1 MNTRI
6 SQTRITSTPSALH
19 PVRSARARSGTHRTL
34 DRTSGRANLV
44 AVASVAAVAF
54 VAGTLVAVGARW
66 ATPTLRGSLDV
77 MESTAMAGMV
87 MAMDQ
92 QPASEPAPGQP
103 LPPPDAPP
111 MNGEPQGEPAPLEP
125 EPAPAPRRISPAQP
139 PIVDPLGRRMD
150 NGAPTKLSFRNV
162 SVEQVIPFIVE
173 STGKVVLPQTDVLAR
188 RITLLSD
195 REISR
200 QQALDLVFLALQ
212 QAGVAVVESRE
223 LILLRDQA
231 EVDRQSLPVLGPD
244 ESVLDRVDLGS
255 VVQKVFL
262 LKHGLAANMGEVL
275 RPSIP
280 DYAKLAVDADSNQ
293 LLITGPIALLQRLER
308 VIVSL
313 DRPAAA
319 ALVTETFFLEFSDAE
334 QIANNIRDL
343 FSDGAGTQRRTTT
356 PQQQAAQ
363 RGGQPG
369 QRPQQ
374 QQGQAGVTTSAN
386 LRVTSNTQ
394 QNSVTVLAEQA
405 VIDQIRRLIAT
416 EWDRQVE
423 AEQIVPRVF
432 QLRNTDPV
440 KIKDALEAIYGQG
453 TQTTVGTQGGQR
465 NTALL
470 PSVGRLAGQ
479 FSFQA
484 LPDSGRLVVSA
495 RSAANFAAIEQLIQE
510 LDQPSTSGLP
520 EIVELKHANAEDLA
534 EQLNAL
540 LAQEGTLASVRR
552 SDTSLRT
559 GVTSFSPFASSAS
572 AEQTGNQT
580 GDQANQAGQLQLW
593 WQRARVPTDNAGTS
607 NLVAKARIVPVA
619 RQNAVMILAPQ
630 EYKRSIVSIVE
641 ELDKPGRQVLIAA
654 VIAEVTGND
663 ITALGTRFSN
673 TAITPSNPD
682 NVIGTTSGT
691 ATQGNATGPTGFT
704 GQKTDL
710 LPGLFN
716 SSVLNLGVNV
726 SAVLQALA
734 QKQEVKIL
742 SEPRIFTADNQE
754 ATFFDGQDIP
764 FITQSQPNTQ
774 GNLVQSFD
782 YKAVG
787 IQLRVRP
794 RITPERDVDLKVNL
808 QLSSTVRGQTL
819 FGGAIIDRRETT
831 TQLIVQDGQTVVIS
845 GILRSE
851 DTDIRR
857 KIPVLGDIPL
867 INFLFSSTER
877 TKTTSE
883 LVAFITPIVVN
894 NRSESDRINDPYR
907 ERLGELRR
915 ELPQR
920 PDIDGKP

>member
-6 SQTRITSTPSALH
+6 PQAKITSTPNALH
-19 PVRSARARSGTHRTL
+19 PVRCARARSGTQRTL
-34 DRTSGRANLV
+34 DRTSGRANLM

-92 QPASEPAPGQP
+92 QPASDPAPGQP

-262 LKHGLAANMGEVL
+262 LRHGLAANMGEVL

-363 RGGQPG
+363 RGMQPG

-465 NTALL
+465 STALL

-607 NLVAKARIVPVA
+607 NLVSKARIVPVA

>member
-1 MNTRI
+1 M
-6 SQTRITSTPSALH
+6 STPST
-19 PVRSARARSGTHRTL
+19 VRRVPRACARSGTPRTRDCRTL
-34 DRTSGRANLV
+34 DRTSGRANLL
-44 AVASVAAVAF
+44 AVTSVAAVAF
-54 VAGTLVAVGARW
+54 VAGTLVAIGARW
-66 ATPTLRGSLDV
+66 TAPALQGRVDV
-77 MESTAMAGMV
+77 MASTAQAGMV
-87 MAMDQ
+87 AALDQ
-92 QPASEPAPGQP
+92 PSTPEPAPGQP

-111 MNGEPQGEPAPLEP
+111 MPVEPPAEP
-125 EPAPAPRRISPAQP
+125 EPAPGPRRISPAQP
-139 PIVDPLGRRMD
+139 PIVDPLGRRVD

-244 ESVLDRVDLGS
+244 ESVLDRADLGS

-262 LKHGLAANMGEVL
+262 LRHGQAANLGEVL
-275 RPSIP
+275 KPSIP

-343 FSDGAGTQRRTTT
+343 FADGVATQRRATT

-363 RGGQPG
+363 RGLQPG
-369 QRPQQ
+369 QRPPQQ
-374 QQGQAGVTTSAN
+374 AQPGVTTSAN

-465 NTALL
+465 NTALV

-559 GVTSFSPFASSAS
+559 GVTSLSPFASNAATADQSAT
-572 AEQTGNQT
+572 QV
-580 GDQANQAGQLQLW
+580 GDQLNQAGQLQLW
-593 WQRARVPTDNAGTS
+593 WQRARVPTDNAGAS

-663 ITALGTRFSN
+663 LTALGTRFSN

-682 NVIGTTSGT
+682 NVIGTTTGA

-716 SSVLNLGVNV
+716 SSVLNIGVNV

-877 TKTTSE
+877 TRTTSE

-894 NRSESDRINDPYR
+894 NRSESDRVNDPYR
-907 ERLGELRR
+907 DRLGELRR

-920 PDIDGKP
+920 PDLDAKP